1 MTKHEHEAD
10 GLHSTYHKQ
19 LAEIDSQREAFE
31 KETAEFRE
39 ETGHLKRYSAHLE
52 RMTRIPDAAGRE
64 EYLSSQEEA
73 VDASERDLVTRQR
86 DLTAQVLAAKHHVPV
101 AELEG
106 FTDLKDM
113 KIAALEKEWELWLQ
127 RKSGAEGLTA

>member
-1 MTKHEHEAD
+1 MAEHEHEAD

-19 LAEIDSQREAFE
+19 LAAIASEREAAE
-31 KETAEFRE
+31 KETAESQA
-39 ETGHLKRYSAHLE
+39 ETAHLKRYGAHLE

-64 EYLSSQEEA
+64 EYLRSQEEA
-73 VDASERDLVTRQR
+73 TDASERDLVTRQR
-86 DLTAQVLAAKHHVPV
+86 DLTAQLLAAKYGVPV

-113 KIAALEKEWELWLQ
+113 KIAALEKERELRLQ
-127 RKSGAEGLTA
+127 RSNGAEPKD